1 MDYVAQER
9 FKIYLKDCI
18 FLHQYHYLGFYEKY
32 FSNKNLYKYS
42 ENKGP
47 KINILNILMVPGVGG
62 LHSFTEKEI
71 KTSPSPYSG
80 SPLIFSFSN
89 KEHVTFNLDFQSF
102 YVNIVLQLL
111 EILPNFKNEKDLL
124 NELNKIRLE
133 LKAKSDPNDIIFKI
147 STLAYTSSLNDYR
160 SNVFF
165 PKLYYSMTLNEQLL
179 CLELLEHLK
188 KHIVKIVE
196 VNTDGVIIFFKRE
209 NYDQIITTCD
219 EFEKKYNFKIDTRT
233 EIESGFFFSCNKK
246 IYIDQRNKTIIKGF
260 STGFS
265 FNYFSNL
272 LFYLLQDHKEFF
284 INFINNEESRKNLY
298 NILWKTFSSQLQ
310 DLKKNKTIELF
321 IKNET
326 INKTK
331 MLLFFF

>member
-1 MDYVAQER
+1 MDYVAQE
-9 FKIYLKDCI
+9 KCKLYLKDCI
-18 FLHQYHYLGFYEKY
+18 FLHQYHHFGFYEKY
-32 FSNKNLYKYS
+32 FSNKNLYKYF

-89 KEHVTFNLDFQSF
+89 KEYVTFNLDFQSF

-111 EILPNFKNEKDLL
+111 EIIPNFKNEKDLL

-147 STLAYTSSLNDYR
+147 STLAYTGSLNDYR

-165 PKLYYSMTLNEQLL
+165 PKLYYSMTLNGQLL
-179 CLELLEHLK
+179 CLELLEYLK

-219 EFEKKYNFKIDTRT
+219 EFEKKYNLKIDTRT
-233 EIESGFFFSCNKK
+233 EIESGFFF
-246 IYIDQRNKTIIKGF
+246 
-260 STGFS
+260 
-265 FNYFSNL
+265 
-272 LFYLLQDHKEFF
+272 
-284 INFINNEESRKNLY
+284 
-298 NILWKTFSSQLQ
+298 
-310 DLKKNKTIELF
+310 
-321 IKNET
+321 
-326 INKTK
+326 
-331 MLLFFF
+331 